1 MQITGLVTSHK
12 LNKNKCAF
20 IVVRAEAEGTGDPYT
35 LHFMSDTK
43 DELFAGVR
51 LQERDK
57 VGLSALEANAFVH
70 GATTFYRPYK
80 AHVILKHKPNLG
92 TAEEQNKEVLSSTNT
107 NTKEDAKST
116 PVAKPPKP
124 KTFPQSIYGRV
135 TKLDL
140 STKLALLTVLDNHK
154 ETGEVLSIKFKDT
167 PKYFDKGM
175 RKPLNN
181 GMRISCNIEKS
192 EDKDTP
198 SIVQST
204 KATYPDER
212 QGQEEKLVKIS
223 YGNARNVAIA
233 AVGAKDLEKMN
244 KLAMDIYEQGKDKRE
259 ELYKEFSDMDE
270 YDLGAKWG
278 DCLKQA
284 AGEYKSCAKILELGE
299 VLFRN
304 HIEVEDGLL
313 GEGK

>member
-43 DELFAGVR
+43 DAFFAGVR
-51 LQERDK
+51 LQEGDK

-80 AHVILKHKPNLG
+80 AHVISSSVEA
-92 TAEEQNKEVLSSTNT
+92 AEEQNKEVLSSSDT
-107 NTKEDAKST
+107 NTKEDTKSA

-154 ETGEVLSIKFKDT
+154 ETGEVLSIKFKAI
-167 PKYFDKGM
+167 PKNFD
-175 RKPLNN
+175 N

-259 ELYKEFSDMDE
+259 ELYREFSDMDE